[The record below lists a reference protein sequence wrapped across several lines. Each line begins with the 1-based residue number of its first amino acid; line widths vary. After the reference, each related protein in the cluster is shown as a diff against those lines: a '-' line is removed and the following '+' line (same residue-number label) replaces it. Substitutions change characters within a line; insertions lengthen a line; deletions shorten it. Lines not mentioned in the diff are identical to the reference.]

1 MGFTMKHLGGGTSP
15 AHMHG
20 GNHGIDPA
28 KKKAEAQ
35 ASKNLTTS
43 KKVYEG
49 GSRSMVDNPD
59 GTRTLTSTR
68 NYTQSGTGKD
78 RNLPSYA
85 SVGVS
90 KAEGDA
96 YWAKK
101 SKRGVETESITSVN
115 LKPYGIVQ
123 SKTSITGGTQVKV
136 TPPKPKPDPKPKP
149 KPNPKPKPKPK
160 KPKSY
165 IVQDTGRA
173 IGDAGRSVAEGVS
186 NAVSNLGYAFSRRG
200 VVGSLFNCRTCGR

>member
-1 MGFTMKHLGGGTSP
+1 MAFTLKHLSGGNPP

-20 GNHGIDPA
+20 GNHSIDPV

-35 ASKNLTTS
+35 ANKNLNIS
-43 KKVYEG
+43 KRVYEG

-68 NYTQSGTGKD
+68 NYTQNGTGRAKK
-78 RNLPSYA
+78 SYEQF
-85 SVGVS
+85 
-90 KAEGDA
+90 KAEGGDVKA
-96 YWAKK
+96 AKLYNAKK

-123 SKTSITGGTQVKV
+123 QSASIKGGTQVKI
-136 TPPKPKPDPKPKP
+136 TPPKPKPDPK
-149 KPNPKPKPKPK
+149 PKPKPKPK

-173 IGDAGRSVAEGVS
+173 IGDAGRSVAEGVG

>member
-20 GNHGIDPA
+20 GDHDIDPA

-43 KKVYEG
+43 KKVYKG
-49 GSRSMVDNPD
+49 GSRSMVNNPD

-68 NYTQSGTGKD
+68 NYTQSGTGKV
-78 RNLPSYA
+78 RKTYEQLR
-85 SVGVS
+85 
-90 KAEGDA
+90 AEGGDVKA
-96 YWAKK
+96 AKIYNAEK

-115 LKPYGIVQ
+115 LKPSGIAQ
-123 SKTSITGGTQVKV
+123 PKTNIAGGSQVKITLPKQESEKKIV
-136 TPPKPKPDPKPKP
+136 T
-149 KPNPKPKPKPK
+149 K
-160 KPKSY
+160 KKTKSKNY

-173 IGDAGRSVAEGVS
+173 IGDAGRSVAEGVG